1 MKKTKL
7 GYNGWANY
15 ETWSVGVHDYIE
27 FLAETAI
34 DNGDLQVDASWCE
47 DYMYDL
53 LESEMPN
60 DGLLRQ
66 LLNGAWSEIDWR
78 EVAEHV
84 NDTILDIGI

>member
-1 MKKTKL
+1 MKKTEL
-7 GYNGWANY
+7 AYNGWANY
-15 ETWSVGVHDYIE
+15 ETWSVGVHDFIE

-53 LESEMPN
+53 LEGDMPN

-78 EVAEHV
+78 EIAEHV